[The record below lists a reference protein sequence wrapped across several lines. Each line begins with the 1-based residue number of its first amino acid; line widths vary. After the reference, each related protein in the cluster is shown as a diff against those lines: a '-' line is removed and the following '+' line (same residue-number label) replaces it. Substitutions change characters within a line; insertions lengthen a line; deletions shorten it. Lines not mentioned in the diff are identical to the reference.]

1 MEERY
6 KESMKKLKL
15 YLKVVNMIPSQQQW
29 NSYAM
34 EEGLLLSQTLEFL
47 EGVKFNRM
55 CRKPIK
61 KRK

>member
-47 EGVKFNRM
+47 
-55 CRKPIK
+55 
-61 KRK
+61 

>member
-47 EGVKFNRM
+47 EVVKFNRM
-55 CRKPIK
+55 CRKLIK

>member
-47 EGVKFNRM
+47 EGVKFKRM
-55 CRKPIK
+55 CRKLIK

>member
-6 KESMKKLKL
+6 TERMKKLKL

-55 CRKPIK
+55 CRKLIK